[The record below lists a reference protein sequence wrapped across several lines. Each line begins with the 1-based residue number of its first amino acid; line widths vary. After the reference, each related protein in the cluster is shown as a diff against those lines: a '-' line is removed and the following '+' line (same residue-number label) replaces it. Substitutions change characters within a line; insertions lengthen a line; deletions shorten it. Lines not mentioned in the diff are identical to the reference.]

1 MITPNGNVAFLDS
14 GLGAAQ
20 QAGLDVANFAAQ
32 DNGGGAGASVSA
44 PAVSAVAAIA
54 NAVFSG
60 GNLGVNIANAVD
72 NETTG
77 QLQINL
83 VNYSS
88 APVIV
93 YDYNPDNANVT
104 DVPAPLA
111 PGDNDLFVLTSE
123 EQFDSD
129 SALGL
134 NVLVG
139 AGTSGSIQTEFT
151 YSYTENGNPGRW
163 TVSAVV
169 DGANHDFPSNLQ
181 LFGLT
186 FTGSSGY
193 PSFSVYTST
202 IETASGVLS
211 IAVYDLA
218 PVAHPN

>member
-1 MITPNGNVAFLDS
+1 MTTPNGNVNFFDS
-14 GLGAAQ
+14 GLDAAQ

-32 DNGGGAGASVSA
+32 DNGDGAGASVTA
-44 PAVSAVAAIA
+44 PAVSAAAAIA

-60 GNLGVNIANAVD
+60 GNLGVNIANAVNSD
-72 NETTG
+72 SAG
-77 QLQINL
+77 QLQIDL

-88 APVIV
+88 APLIV

-111 PGDNDLFVLTSE
+111 PGENDLFVLTSD
-123 EQFDSD
+123 EQFDSS

-134 NVLVG
+134 NMLI
-139 AGTSGSIQTEFT
+139 GTGSTGSIQTELT
-151 YSYTENGNPGRW
+151 YSYTDNGNPGRW

-169 DGANHDFPSNLQ
+169 DGTSHNFPRNLQ

-186 FTGSSGY
+186 FSGNSGY
-193 PSFSVYTST
+193 PSFSIYTST

-211 IAVYDLA
+211 IAAYDLA
-218 PVAHPN
+218 PAAHPN